1 MDFDPDPSQAR
12 RRDVLRTVLA
22 PFVRSDDQ
30 LADRHDADLDAAV
43 ASEPELT
50 GAGLSL
56 LDRVLLVEE
65 AARLGAPVDATATL
79 LLRPL
84 VASEVVGPIAIRTAA
99 GDRPVRFGAGA
110 TSVVDVTGALPTVAA
125 VTGFDPVAS
134 GAAAGYGRVRLGVSS
149 PLGWTAS
156 LPPLALVQL
165 GRAAEIAGVAM
176 GAVGDVAAYLG
187 ERQQFGRTLSTFQGL
202 QHRLAEL
209 AVDAHGASVSA
220 RTAAHVGT
228 GTRAV
233 GAAAYAIDVAA
244 RAVPELHQLSGA
256 RGFTFESGLPART
269 MRLLATRLELTAS
282 GVSPE
287 AFATATW
294 GD

>member
-1 MDFDPDPSQAR
+1 MDFDPDLSQAR
-12 RRDVLRTVLA
+12 RGDVLRTVLA
-22 PFVRSDDQ
+22 PFVQSHDQ
-30 LADRHDADLDAAV
+30 RADRHDADLDAAV
-43 ASEPELT
+43 ASEPVLT
-50 GAGLSL
+50 GPGLSV

-65 AARLGAPVDATATL
+65 AALWGAPVDATATL
-79 LLRPL
+79 LVRPL
-84 VASEVVGPIAIRTAA
+84 LGGAVVGPIALRTAT
-99 GDRPVRFGAGA
+99 GDGPVRFGAGA
-110 TSVVDVTGALPTVAA
+110 TSVVDVTGELPTVAA

-134 GAAAGYGRVRLGVSS
+134 GAAAGYGRVRVGTAS
-149 PLGWTAS
+149 PLGWSAS

-165 GRAAEIAGVAM
+165 GRAAEIAGVTM
-176 GAVGDVAAYLG
+176 GAVADVAAYLG
-187 ERQQFGRTLSTFQGL
+187 ERQQFGRSLSSFQGL

-209 AVDAHGASVSA
+209 AVDAHGVSVSV
-220 RTAAHVGT
+220 RTAAHAGT
-228 GTRAV
+228 PTAAL
-233 GAAAYAIDVAA
+233 GAAAYAIDVVA